1 MSKDSLVKGTI
12 ILTVAALVARFLGV
26 FQRIP
31 LVYLLGDEGMGSY
44 SIAFNLYSVLL
55 VIATAGIPSALS
67 KMISERTALGR
78 YEEADRIYRA
88 SILFAIV
95 AGVVAASVLFA
106 LSAWFAADVSK
117 DPMAVLATQA
127 VAPGLLLFPVIA
139 VMRGYFQG
147 RQHMMPNG
155 VSQVVEQ
162 IFRLVVAVGL
172 AYALLSISH
181 EWAIAGASF
190 GGVAGGV
197 AALGVMIY
205 YTVKLKRKDAR
216 EAVTPN
222 STPSPAGGKSSSNRT
237 SSNTPVLTG
246 YGSIYAAL
254 LKLSIPIVIFS
265 ITVTLVYS
273 IDSSSVIPL
282 LQDKFTTEGAR
293 EILGILG
300 GRAQSLAGIPIILA
314 IALSQSVVP
323 LISSSFSRGEM
334 DHVKHH
340 TSRVLQLA
348 ILTGLPMVLLIVLA
362 ARPLDGFIFGYEKS
376 VYGYE
381 NAPYIIGLLTISA
394 MFQIIMQTSGAVLMG
409 MGRMKPLMLAV
420 LVGIGSKL
428 ALNYLLAPWLDI
440 YGIVIATGVC
450 FIVMSCIN
458 ISVLRQSVAFRM
470 FTRSK
475 WIGLIV
481 STLVIC
487 AVGIGLEQLTH
498 TYIHLFS
505 MDRLNEGLNACI
517 VSAVVLAMYPLML
530 MLTKVVTKED
540 VRNLPGPIQKIIAR
554 VARMAKRGQ
563 AS

>member
-55 VIATAGIPSALS
+55 VVATAGIPSALS
-67 KMISERTALGR
+67 KMISERIALGR
-78 YEEADRIYRA
+78 HEEADRIYRA
-88 SILFAIV
+88 AILFAVV
-95 AGVVAASVLFA
+95 AGIIAAGVLFA
-106 LSAWFAADVSK
+106 LSEWFAAGVSK
-117 DPMAVLATQA
+117 DPMAILATQA
-127 VAPGLLLFPVIA
+127 VAPGLLLFPIIA

-172 AYALLSISH
+172 AYALLSVSH

-205 YTVKLKRKDAR
+205 YTLKLKRKDAG
-216 EAVTPN
+216 EA
-222 STPSPAGGKSSSNRT
+222 SSSAKSVT
-237 SSNTPVLTG
+237 ADTKKGAKQPASNTPVLTS
-246 YGSIYAAL
+246 YGSIYGAL

-282 LQDKFTTEGAR
+282 LQDKFTTDGAR
-293 EILGILG
+293 ELLGILG

-340 TSRVLQLA
+340 TSRVLQLS

-420 LVGIGSKL
+420 VVGVGAKV
-428 ALNYLLAPWLDI
+428 ALNYILAPSLDI
-440 YGIVIATGVC
+440 YGIVLATMTC
-450 FIVMSCIN
+450 FIIMSFMN
-458 ISVLRQSVAFRM
+458 IRVLHKAVPFKVFSSRR
-470 FTRSK
+470 

-481 STLVIC
+481 STIVIC
-487 AVGIGLEQLTH
+487 AVGFGLEYVTH
-498 TYIHLFS
+498 TYLHPFGI
-505 MDRLNEGLNACI
+505 DRLNEGLNASI
-517 VSAVVLAMYPLML
+517 VSIVVIAMYPLML

-540 VRNLPGPIQKIIAR
+540 VRNLPGPIQKIIGKVSR
-554 VARMAKRGQ
+554 ITKRGQ
-563 AS
+563 ASS